1 MISCLMNIKLQ
12 YSTNSH
18 GSEGEVGCLKAIR
31 MLQYSANSHGSE
43 GIDIQSRPE
52 DVLQHSTF
60 SDGSEGDYP
69 TIIAVV

>member
-1 MISCLMNIKLQ
+1 MVVKGPGVSKNVTFLLQ

-43 GIDIQSRPE
+43 GIDI
-52 DVLQHSTF
+52 
-60 SDGSEGDYP
+60 
-69 TIIAVV
+69 